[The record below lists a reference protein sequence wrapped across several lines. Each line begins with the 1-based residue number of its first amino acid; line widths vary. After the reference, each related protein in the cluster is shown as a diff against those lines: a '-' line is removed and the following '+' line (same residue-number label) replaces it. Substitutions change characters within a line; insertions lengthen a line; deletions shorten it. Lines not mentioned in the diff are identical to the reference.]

1 MSQLLTASDH
11 VVMAR
16 DVSSGTIAGAAVGG
30 AAAVILM
37 LVCSLPFLL
46 KCRRKRRLR
55 KRQQEDAMHPEMG
68 NADMRPRPVSE
79 TFSSYA
85 SNRHSQARLASTA
98 ATSSDRDSQQGKEYG
113 PDGITF
119 HHAPAPS
126 PAAFAQTLR
135 TCSPAPSAGA
145 GRSSLSVA
153 EAFAAASRNPSPAIG
168 QGPFTPPPEEQTHQ
182 NAPYGAFTA
191 EPESLS
197 RSGTGSLRGSHPPSL
212 GGAFKKIHAAFHR
225 GSTRS
230 SGSDSRGTDAR
241 SLDMDMDQLEQAQT
255 AHAVPYLRDDKPPE
269 GGEAAEYYAG
279 GPLSPP
285 AEPNFPFGPGSEF
298 IHLIGMPG
306 ASFPGTVMPPVQR
319 PDDHLG
325 SSFKP
330 VVAPLSPVSP
340 YTRDDELS
348 SDDGEAKKSLEG
360 KSDTLSRGGL
370 PPFEPSPKKFE
381 PPPGPIQP
389 APGTLN
395 PMDVMKPSTDAEQAA
410 WVDTELWK
418 MENSPPPPLA
428 MSPPQSESSPP
439 PDLDTY
445 QSYQPYQPYQP
456 EEYLPSQID
465 PSQEPG
471 PPRFQA
477 VVRQPTQMDVTNNG
491 QGMLQPEEQN
501 VTDISDTS
509 SPGYDQY
516 AYGPSPSNHTSP
528 ETRLTA
534 SPSPRS
540 SMSGRPSSPFDPASE
555 YLVTTPGDQS
565 QGSMPDGSPS
575 PKPTSFACD
584 ICGSKF
590 DQVHKLNHHKR
601 YHERPHQC
609 HQCEKR
615 FGTKTHLDRH
625 INDKHNKTRKYHCT
639 VSGCAY
645 SKQGGG
651 KSFPRKDNWRRHMQN
666 KHQQVNPPEPVE
678 EDVIMGE

>member
-1 MSQLLTASDH
+1 
-11 VVMAR
+11 MAR
-16 DVSSGTIAGAAVGG
+16 DISSGSIAGAAVGA

-55 KRQQEDAMHPEMG
+55 KRQEQDALRPEMG
-68 NADMRPRPVSE
+68 TADMRPRPNSE
-79 TFSSYA
+79 AFSLYA

-98 ATSSDRDSQQGKEYG
+98 ATNSDRDSQPGKEYDHEG
-113 PDGITF
+113 VVTF
-119 HHAPAPS
+119 QAAAPS
-126 PAAFAQTLR
+126 QQAYAHTLR
-135 TCSPAPSAGA
+135 TCSPAPSAMA

-153 EAFAAASRNPSPAIG
+153 EVFTAASRNQSPAIA
-168 QGPFTPPPEEQTHQ
+168 QGPFTPPPEGQADQ
-182 NAPYGAFTA
+182 SAVYGTLTN
-191 EPESLS
+191 EPEALS
-197 RSGTGSLRGSHPPSL
+197 RSATDSLHEAHAPSK
-212 GGAFKKIHAAFHR
+212 GGAFKKLSAAFHR

-230 SGSDSRGTDAR
+230 SGSESRGTDNR
-241 SLDMDMDQLEQAQT
+241 SLDIDLDPLDQAQT
-255 AHAVPYLRDDKPPE
+255 AHAVPYLRNDKPPE
-269 GGEAAEYYAG
+269 GGAAAEYYAG

-285 AEPNFPFGPGSEF
+285 EELLPFPGPGSEF
-298 IHLIGMPG
+298 ISLIGLSG
-306 ASFPGTVMPPVQR
+306 ASFAGPALPHTQQPSSHLRSPFTAAGAPP
-319 PDDHLG
+319 
-325 SSFKP
+325 
-330 VVAPLSPVSP
+330 SPVSP
-340 YTRDDELS
+340 LVEGEDLS
-348 SDDGEAKKSLEG
+348 SDEGEGKRSLEATG
-360 KSDTLSRGGL
+360 NALSTPPRGL
-370 PPFEPSPKKFE
+370 PFEPSPKKFE
-381 PPPGPIQP
+381 PSPGPSQP

-418 MENSPPPPLA
+418 MENSPPPPMAL
-428 MSPPQSESSPP
+428 SPPQSEASPP
-439 PDLDTY
+439 PQQEL
-445 QSYQPYQPYQP
+445 YQPFQP
-456 EEYLPSQID
+456 EEYIPSQYD
-465 PSQEPG
+465 PPQEPG
-471 PPRFQA
+471 RPRFQA
-477 VVRQPTQMDVTNNG
+477 VVRQPTQMDVTSNG
-491 QGMLQPEEQN
+491 QGVPQAEEQI

-540 SMSGRPSSPFDPASE
+540 SMSGRPSSSYDPASE

-565 QGSMPDGSPS
+565 QGSMQGDASTS

-609 HQCEKR
+609 SQCEKR

-639 VSGCAY
+639 VVGCAY

>member
-1 MSQLLTASDH
+1 M
-11 VVMAR
+11 
-16 DVSSGTIAGAAVGG
+16 
-30 AAAVILM
+30 
-37 LVCSLPFLL
+37 
-46 KCRRKRRLR
+46 RKHQEHHALR
-55 KRQQEDAMHPEMG
+55 PEMG
-68 NADMRPRPVSE
+68 NADMRPRPDSE
-79 TFSSYA
+79 AFSSYA
-85 SNRHSQARLASTA
+85 SNRHSQARLASTV

-119 HHAPAPS
+119 HHAAAPS

-153 EAFAAASRNPSPAIG
+153 EAYAAASRNPSPAIG
-168 QGPFTPPPEEQTHQ
+168 QEPFTPPSEGQTERGVPY
-182 NAPYGAFTA
+182 APLTT
-191 EPESLS
+191 EPEALS
-197 RSGTGSLRGSHPPSL
+197 RSGTGSLRGAHPPSL

-269 GGEAAEYYAG
+269 GGAAAEYYAG

-285 AEPNFPFGPGSEF
+285 AEMNMPFPPPGSEF
-298 IHLIGMPG
+298 ISLIGLSG
-306 ASFPGTVMPPVQR
+306 ASFAGAAMPHVQR
-319 PDDHLG
+319 PDGHHHLR
-325 SSFKP
+325 SPLKP
-330 VVAPLSPVSP
+330 VAAPLSPVSP
-340 YTRDDELS
+340 DNRDDELS
-348 SDDGEAKKSLEG
+348 SDDGEAKRSLEG
-360 KSDTLSRGGL
+360 KSDTTPPRGL
-370 PPFEPSPKKFE
+370 PFEPSPKKFE
-381 PPPGPIQP
+381 PPPGPSQP

-428 MSPPQSESSPP
+428 LSPPQSESSPP
-439 PDLDTY
+439 PEIESYQTY
-445 QSYQPYQPYQP
+445 QPFLPSQQPSQPQ
-456 EEYLPSQID
+456 EYLPFQPD
-465 PSQEPG
+465 PSQETA

-491 QGMLQPEEQN
+491 QVMSQHEEQI

-540 SMSGRPSSPFDPASE
+540 SMSGGRPSSPFDPASGE
-555 YLVTTPGDQS
+555 TLRPLCVTQAWTDTIGRIPRGYSWRPIPGLHAKRRISVTQAYVVRVRYL
-565 QGSMPDGSPS
+565 
-575 PKPTSFACD
+575 
-584 ICGSKF
+584 
-590 DQVHKLNHHKR
+590 R
-601 YHERPHQC
+601 
-609 HQCEKR
+609 
-615 FGTKTHLDRH
+615 
-625 INDKHNKTRKYHCT
+625 
-639 VSGCAY
+639 
-645 SKQGGG
+645 
-651 KSFPRKDNWRRHMQN
+651 
-666 KHQQVNPPEPVE
+666 
-678 EDVIMGE
+678 